1 MAIEQNPFEMISQAV
16 SNVVPITEMEESA
29 DATFEV
35 DPTDGGV
42 IVDFSENV
50 EMEATGDIIE
60 WYGDLSETLD
70 EDDLGAIASDVIDN
84 YEADKDSRAEWESM
98 FERGF
103 DLLGLKLEQGSEPFE
118 GACTAVH
125 PLLIES
131 AVKFQSKASGEL
143 FPVGG
148 PVKTQILGKSTPEK
162 EMQANRVQNFMN
174 YQLTEQMPEY
184 FDEFERML
192 FHLPLIGSA
201 FKKLY
206 YDASLKRPAS
216 EFIPIDQF
224 YVSYYATNLRNAD
237 RYTHVIY
244 RSPVEIARD
253 IRAGVYQDID
263 LPTPSQGDMPSFTE
277 KMDTILGL
285 SPSSDHDPQ
294 YILLEQH
301 CYLDI
306 EDDGVSLPYIVTVE
320 QQSRQVLSIRR
331 NYKQDDP
338 NKEKISHFVHY
349 RFVPG
354 FGFYGL
360 GLIHFLGNL
369 TMSATAAMRSLID
382 AGQFANLPGGFKAK
396 GVRMVGDNDPIA
408 PGEFKEVEAT
418 GIDLSKAIVTLPYK
432 EPSATLH
439 QMLNFVTVAGQ
450 KFADSTEQVISDAAS
465 YGPVGTT
472 MALLEASSKF
482 FSAIHKR
489 VHKSQKDE
497 FNILARIDY
506 DYLPREYP
514 YDVPYEDRSIFKK
527 DFDGRIDILPVS
539 DPNIPSNAHRMMMA
553 NMALQM
559 AQQSPPGMFNLEAL
573 NRTILN
579 AANMPNIEEILP
591 PKIEPQKMDPVSDIM
606 AATKGIPIAAFPG
619 QNHDAHIQ
627 TKMAY
632 LQDPM
637 NGSNPIMQRIR
648 PILEANIQEHSV
660 LKYQEQM
667 NGISKEIMK
676 GMPEQAGNPAAIEMA
691 LAQAAQQ
698 VMNANQA
705 MGQAQSPEQQLVA
718 LEQAKVELEKQKIQS
733 NAQAQAAE
741 MELKNK
747 KFELEE
753 NSQIINMME
762 SSSQDNFKNKKDDLD
777 RKLKI
782 DLKSMD
788 VATQTELKEIEE
800 NYKKEIK
807 KMELMVKSMIEEE
820 KKDRD
825 DLDRK
830 LKIDLKSMDVVTQTE
845 LKEHEIDHQREMKE
859 MELMIKDMIEER
871 RLDFEV
877 QKEVS
882 RVVNEKIKNNFEDA
896 KQQDLNLMIQIAI
909 DQVEENE
916 NDEEG

>member
-1 MAIEQNPFEMISQAV
+1 MATERNPFEQIPQEV
-16 SNVVPITEMEESA
+16 SNVVPMAPAEETDI
-29 DATFEV
+29 DATFQVE
-35 DPTDGGV
+35 DDGGV
-42 IVDFSENV
+42 TVDFSPEDV
-50 EMEATGDIIE
+50 IMKPSESIAE
-60 WYGDLSETLD
+60 WYGDLSETL
-70 EDDLGAIASDVIDN
+70 EEEALFSIAIDTIEN
-84 YEADKDSRAEWESM
+84 YQADKDSRGEWESM

-103 DLLGLKLEQGSEPFE
+103 ELLGLKLEPGSEPFE

-143 FPVGG
+143 FPSSG
-148 PVKTQILGKSTPEK
+148 PVKANILGKSTPEK

-174 YQLTEQMPEY
+174 YQVTEQMPEY

-201 FKKLY
+201 FKKTY
-206 YDASLKRPAS
+206 YDSTLKRPVS

-224 YVSYYATNLRNAD
+224 YVSYFATDLRNAD

-244 RSPVEIARD
+244 RSPIELERD
-253 IRAGVYQDID
+253 VRAGVYKDVD
-263 LPTPSQGDMPSFTE
+263 LPDPNNTNITSFTE
-277 KMDTILGL
+277 KMDTIIGI
-285 SPSSDHDPQ
+285 SPSSDKDPQ

-306 EDDGVSLPYIVTVE
+306 EGKDQSLPYIVTVE
-320 QQSRQVLSIRR
+320 EQSRQVLSIRR
-331 NYKQDDP
+331 NYEQNDP
-338 NKEKISHFVHY
+338 NMEKRSHFVHY

-396 GVRMVGDNDPIA
+396 GLRMVGDNEPIS

-418 GIDLSKAIVTLPYK
+418 GIDLSKAIIPLPYK
-432 EPSATLH
+432 EPSSTLFS
-439 QMLNFVTVAGQ
+439 MLSFVASAGQ
-450 KFADSTEQVISDAAS
+450 KFADSTEQIVSDAAS

-482 FSAIHKR
+482 FTAIHKR
-489 VHKSQKDE
+489 LHKSQKDE
-497 FNILARIDY
+497 FRILAKIDY
-506 DYLPREYP
+506 DYLPNEYP
-514 YDVPYEDRSIFKK
+514 YDVPFEDRSIFKS
-527 DFDGRIDILPVS
+527 DFDGKVDIIPVS

-559 AQQSPPGMFNLEAL
+559 AQQSPPGMFNMEAL

-579 AANMPNIEEILP
+579 AANMPNLEQILP
-591 PKIEPQKMDPVSDIM
+591 PKIEPKPMDPVSDIM

-637 NGSNPIMQRIR
+637 NGANPIMQRVK

-660 LKYQEQM
+660 MKYQEQM
-667 NGISKEIMK
+667 NGMAQQALDQ
-676 GMPEQAGNPAAIEMA
+676 MPPEQQQNPAVVEMA
-691 LAQAAQQ
+691 MAQAAQQ

-705 MGQAQSPEQQLVA
+705 MGMAQSPEQQLVS
-718 LEQAKVELEKQKIQS
+718 LEQAKVELEKQKLQS
-733 NAQAQAAE
+733 DTMVQAAE

-747 KFELEE
+747 KLELEE
-753 NSQIINMME
+753 NEQIIDML
-762 SSSQDNFKNKKDDLD
+762 KDG
-777 RKLKI
+777 
-782 DLKSMD
+782 
-788 VATQTELKEIEE
+788 ATDKF
-800 NYKKEIK
+800 KKEK
-807 KMELMVKSMIEEE
+807 AE
-820 KKDRD
+820 KDRES
-825 DLDRK
+825 K
-830 LKIDLKSMDVVTQTE
+830 
-845 LKEHEIDHQREMKE
+845 
-859 MELMIKDMIEER
+859 
-871 RLDFEV
+871 
-877 QKEVS
+877 
-882 RVVNEKIKNNFEDA
+882 EKIKTMDVLS
-896 KQQDLNLMIQIAI
+896 KVG
-909 DQVEENE
+909 VEELKTESQEDREGLDALVKMAIEKSKEETKNG
-916 NDEEG
+916 NEEG

>member
-1 MAIEQNPFEMISQAV
+1 MATERNPFDRIPEQET
-16 SNVVPITEMEESA
+16 NVVPLGPEIEDI

-35 DPTDGGV
+35 AEDGGV

-50 EMEATGDIIE
+50 EMKASEDIAE
-60 WYGDLSETLD
+60 WYGNMTEDMD
-70 EDDLGAIASDVIDN
+70 EDDLADIAATVIEN
-84 YEADKDSRAEWESM
+84 FEADKDSRAEWESM

-143 FPVGG
+143 FPANG
-148 PVKTQILGKSTPEK
+148 PIKSQILGKSTQEK
-162 EMQANRVQNFMN
+162 ELQANRVQNFMN
-174 YQLTEQMPEY
+174 YQVTEQMPEY

-206 YDASLKRPAS
+206 YDATVKRPKS

-224 YVSYYATNLRNAD
+224 YISYYATDLSNAD

-244 RSPVEIARD
+244 RSPVELKRD
-253 IRAGVYQDID
+253 IKAGVYEDVE
-263 LPTPSQGDMPSFTE
+263 LSSPSEYPSTPFSE
-277 KMDTILGL
+277 KMDTIIGL
-285 SPSSDHDPQ
+285 SPTSDNDPQ
-294 YILLEQH
+294 YVLLEQH

-306 EDDGVSLPYIVTVE
+306 EEEDIPLPYIVTVE
-320 QQSRQVLSIRR
+320 QQSRQILSIRR

-338 NKEKISHFVHY
+338 NKEKVNHFVHY

-396 GVRMVGDNDPIA
+396 GVRMVGDNSPIA

-418 GIDLSKAIVTLPYK
+418 GIDLSKAIIPLPYK
-432 EPSATLH
+432 EPSSTLF
-439 QMLNFVTVAGQ
+439 QMLNFVATAGQ

-482 FSAIHKR
+482 FTAIHKR

-497 FNILARIDY
+497 FRILARINY
-506 DYLPREYP
+506 DYLPEEYP
-514 YDVPYEDRSIFKK
+514 YDVPYEDRSIFKQ
-527 DFDGRIDILPVS
+527 DFDGRIDIIPVS

-579 AANMPNIEEILP
+579 ASNMPNLDEILP
-591 PKIEPQKMDPVSDIM
+591 PKIEPQPLDPVSDIM
-606 AATKGIPIAAFPG
+606 ASTKGIPIGAFPG

-627 TKMAY
+627 VKMSY
-632 LQDPM
+632 LQDPN
-637 NGSNPIMQRIR
+637 NGANPIMQRIA
-648 PILEANIQEHSV
+648 PILQANIQEHSV
-660 LKYQEQM
+660 MKYQEQM
-667 NGISKEIMK
+667 VGISEKLMQ
-676 GMPEQAGNPAAIEMA
+676 QAPDQANNPAVVEMA
-691 LAQAAQQ
+691 MAEAAQQ
-698 VMNANQA
+698 ILNANQA
-705 MGQAQSPEQQLVA
+705 MGQSQSPEQQLVA
-718 LEQAKVELEKQKIQS
+718 LEQAKVELEKQKLQS
-733 NAQAQAAE
+733 DTVTDAAE
-741 MELKNK
+741 LEIKNK
-747 KFELEE
+747 EL
-753 NSQIINMME
+753 
-762 SSSQDNFKNKKDDLD
+762 
-777 RKLKI
+777 
-782 DLKSMD
+782 
-788 VATQTELKEIEE
+788 
-800 NYKKEIK
+800 
-807 KMELMVKSMIEEE
+807 
-820 KKDRD
+820 
-825 DLDRK
+825 
-830 LKIDLKSMDVVTQTE
+830 
-845 LKEHEIDHQREMKE
+845 EMKE
-859 MELMIKDMIEER
+859 TAQIIEMLKASATAKSKEEQSELNRESKEAIKEAELQTKIQIEQAKIE
-871 RLDFEV
+871 
-877 QKEVS
+877 S
-882 RVVNEKIKNNFEDA
+882 VNERELARTISEMLK
-896 KQQDLNLMIQIAI
+896 KQMDDNKEMDMAALENLVQLASEQMK
-909 DQVEENE
+909 EMT